1 MQFPNPTDLIKPWEW
16 NPLVD
21 SVVWL
26 LVILLVFWIVLWTR
40 AGRDR
45 KHTPDQ
51 LGRNVEDFAGVT
63 QESNG
68 PIPVFL
74 FVLFL
79 LAGGFAILY
88 PIITLIFGYNY

>member
-21 SVVWL
+21 SVVWIL
-26 LVILLVFWIVLWTR
+26 VVIIAGLVILWTR

-51 LGRNVEDFAGVT
+51 LGRNVEDFAGLT

-68 PIPVFL
+68 PVPVFL
-74 FVLFL
+74 FVLFV
-79 LAGGFAILY
+79 AVGGFMILY
-88 PIITLIFGYNY
+88 PIITLIWNYNY